1 MQDHL
6 LWVAQLVKASGQ
18 NQPFLF
24 LLGGQLV
31 PFVTQGQQGLLLS
44 LAQ

>member
-1 MQDHL
+1 MQNHL

-24 LLGGQLV
+24 LLGGQLI
-31 PFVTQGQQGLLLS
+31 PFIAQGQQGLFLS